1 MDIWSIFFPKKCIGC
16 GIFGAYLCSNCFSRI
31 EFTVSSV
38 CAVCSKPSLDGRTH
52 PFCKGRYDIDGVIA
66 GVVYKGIIKRLL
78 YQFKFK
84 PYLFDLRATIADL
97 FYESL
102 IQHEVFMQIEKD
114 NAIFSP
120 IPLHQ
125 RKLQIRGYNQAE
137 LLARDLAERFLLPV
151 KTLLKRKKETTSQVG
166 KTRKE
171 RRINLQG
178 AFEINC
184 EIDEKN
190 IFLVDDVVT
199 SGATLNEAAK
209 TLKKAGAEKVW
220 GLAFAHGE

>member
-1 MDIWSIFFPKKCIGC
+1 MDIWGIFFPKRCVGC
-16 GIFGAYLCSNCFSRI
+16 NYFGAYLCSNCFSLI
-31 EFTVSSV
+31 DFTVSSV
-38 CAVCSKPSLDGRTH
+38 CTVCSKPSLDGRTH
-52 PFCKGRYDIDGVIA
+52 PLCKGRYDIDGVIA
-66 GVVYKGIIKRLL
+66 GVVYKGIIKKLL

-102 IQHEVFMQIEKD
+102 IQNELFMQIKKD

-125 RKLQIRGYNQAE
+125 RKLRMRDYNQAE
-137 LLARDLAERFLLPV
+137 LLARDLAERFSLPV
-151 KTLLKRKKETTSQVG
+151 KTLLKRKKETAPQVG

-171 RRINLQG
+171 RRINLQR
-178 AFEINC
+178 AFEVSC
-184 EIDEKN
+184 EIDGN
-190 IFLVDDVVT
+190 TIFLVDDIVT

-209 TLKKAGAEKVW
+209 TLKKSGAEKVW